1 MKHTSENIAERISAV
16 VDEFGLTDKVFSIT
30 LENASSNFK
39 AMNELTPLFASYL
52 GLDPSPEPQDPS
64 NRTYSLVHQ
73 RCACHIINL
82 IVKSGLKRLK
92 PYLEDFRTAINFLN
106 SSNQRIGMFKNYC
119 VDQSVRPRKFALD
132 MDFRWNSTYLML
144 KHLLPYGQVFT
155 VFINSNYGSSLLSTN
170 HWCVA
175 GKILE
180 FLELFHDSTVVLS
193 GVYYPTSPLILHH
206 VLKIASHL
214 HASERE
220 HNLRNIV
227 YPMMLKFLKYWQ
239 HIPLLYSYAFI
250 LDPRAKMRGFFN
262 VLQLLGECTGTDYM
276 SYYAD
281 VKTELYKLFNKYEW
295 KFGAARSQRAPQPE
309 VIQVKKSRHGA
320 KSFEAMVQVLLALL
334 LPLSLLPLHLVLFV
348 SCQLT

>member
-1 MKHTSENIAERISAV
+1 
-16 VDEFGLTDKVFSIT
+16 
-30 LENASSNFK
+30 
-39 AMNELTPLFASYL
+39 
-52 GLDPSPEPQDPS
+52 
-64 NRTYSLVHQ
+64 
-73 RCACHIINL
+73 
-82 IVKSGLKRLK
+82 
-92 PYLEDFRTAINFLN
+92 
-106 SSNQRIGMFKNYC
+106 
-119 VDQSVRPRKFALD
+119 
-132 MDFRWNSTYLML
+132 
-144 KHLLPYGQVFT
+144 
-155 VFINSNYGSSLLSTN
+155 
-170 HWCVA
+170 
-175 GKILE
+175 LE

-206 VLKIASHL
+206 VLEIASHL

-239 HIPLLYSYAFI
+239 DIPLLYSYAFI
-250 LDPRAKMRGFFN
+250 LGPRAKMRGFFN

-320 KSFEAMVQVLLALL
+320 KSLEAMVQVLLALL

>member
-1 MKHTSENIAERISAV
+1 
-16 VDEFGLTDKVFSIT
+16 
-30 LENASSNFK
+30 
-39 AMNELTPLFASYL
+39 
-52 GLDPSPEPQDPS
+52 
-64 NRTYSLVHQ
+64 
-73 RCACHIINL
+73 
-82 IVKSGLKRLK
+82 
-92 PYLEDFRTAINFLN
+92 
-106 SSNQRIGMFKNYC
+106 MFKNYC

-132 MDFRWNSTYLML
+132 MDVRWNSTYLML
-144 KHLLPYGQVFT
+144 KHLLPYRQVFI

-206 VLKIASHL
+206 VLEITSHL

-250 LDPRAKMRGFFN
+250 LDLRAKMRGFF
-262 VLQLLGECTGTDYM
+262 
-276 SYYAD
+276 
-281 VKTELYKLFNKYEW
+281 K
-295 KFGAARSQRAPQPE
+295 SQFPQC
-309 VIQVKKSRHGA
+309 H
-320 KSFEAMVQVLLALL
+320 
-334 LPLSLLPLHLVLFV
+334 
-348 SCQLT
+348 